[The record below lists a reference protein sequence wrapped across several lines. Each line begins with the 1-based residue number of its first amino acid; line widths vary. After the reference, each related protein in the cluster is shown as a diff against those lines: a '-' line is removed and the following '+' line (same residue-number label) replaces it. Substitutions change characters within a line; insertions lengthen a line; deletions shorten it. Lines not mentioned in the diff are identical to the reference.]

1 MAAVTAS
8 ITDVGSCVPA
18 APSSAARPSDSAGN
32 SSRIRA
38 SGRASA
44 VVSDPPWTAAILT
57 FLVSWSLGDE
67 IARGGQSSERA
78 GNLNGVAGV
87 A

>member
-1 MAAVTAS
+1 
-8 ITDVGSCVPA
+8 
-18 APSSAARPSDSAGN
+18 
-32 SSRIRA
+32 
-38 SGRASA
+38 
-44 VVSDPPWTAAILT
+44 
-57 FLVSWSLGDE
+57 VSWSLGDE